1 MSYDPEYSN
10 IMPALQKY
18 CKQLKEE
25 INLRNDELEH
35 KKRFLILELTNF
47 KIHKESKIKSQEEI
61 FV

>member
-10 IMPALQKY
+10 IMPVLYKY

-25 INLRNDELEH
+25 INIRNDELEL

-47 KIHKESKIKSQEEI
+47 KIQEETKIKSKEEI